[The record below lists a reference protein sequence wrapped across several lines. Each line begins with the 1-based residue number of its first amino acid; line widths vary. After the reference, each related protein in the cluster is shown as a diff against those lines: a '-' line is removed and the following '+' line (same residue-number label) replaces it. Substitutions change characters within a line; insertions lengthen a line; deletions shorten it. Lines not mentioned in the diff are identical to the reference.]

1 MKEVNRRY
9 FRELIGSIIAY
20 SILLIG
26 SIWLVNNYLTDS
38 PLRFV
43 VVVLP
48 MTAVVFT
55 IRAIV
60 SFLTHT
66 DEMEREIQ
74 LKSLAI
80 SLAGTA
86 FITFTY
92 GFLEGV
98 GLPKISMFFVW
109 PIIAIL
115 WITARFWLNRQY
127 Q

>member
-1 MKEVNRRY
+1 MKKVNHTY
-9 FRELIGSIIAY
+9 MRELFGSIAAY
-20 SILLIG
+20 AVLLIG
-26 SIWLVNNYLTDS
+26 SIWLVNNYLEAS

-43 VVVLP
+43 IVLIP
-48 MTAVVFT
+48 MIPVLFT
-55 IRAIV
+55 IRAMV
-60 SFLTHT
+60 NYLTHT

-109 PIIAIL
+109 PIIAII
-115 WITARFWLNRQY
+115 WIAARFWLNRQY

>member
-1 MKEVNRRY
+1 MKKVNQTY
-9 FRELIGSIIAY
+9 MRELFGSIAAY
-20 SILLIG
+20 AVLLIG
-26 SIWLVNNYLTDS
+26 SIWLVNNYLEAS

-43 VVVLP
+43 VVLIPMIPVL
-48 MTAVVFT
+48 FT
-55 IRAIV
+55 IRAMV
-60 SFLTHT
+60 NYLTNT

-109 PIIAIL
+109 PIIAII
-115 WITARFWLNRQY
+115 WIAARFWLNRQY

>member
-1 MKEVNRRY
+1 M
-9 FRELIGSIIAY
+9 IPII
-20 SILLIG
+20 
-26 SIWLVNNYLTDS
+26 
-38 PLRFV
+38 
-43 VVVLP
+43 
-48 MTAVVFT
+48 FT

-60 SFLTHT
+60 NFLTNT

-86 FITFTY
+86 FVTFTY

-109 PIIAIL
+109 PVIAFL
-115 WITARFWLNRQY
+115 WVVARFWLNRQY